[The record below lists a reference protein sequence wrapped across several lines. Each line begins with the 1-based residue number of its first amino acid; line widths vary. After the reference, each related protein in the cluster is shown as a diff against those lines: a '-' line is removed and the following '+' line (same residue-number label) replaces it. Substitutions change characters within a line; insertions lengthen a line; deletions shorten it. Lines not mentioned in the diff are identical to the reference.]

1 MSAVV
6 QSDTQRGFADRLGG
20 RWAIS
25 RRGFVVAFGITL
37 VGVVADVQ
45 RLGSPDGLV
54 VLAVPVVVFAF
65 NGLVDVILH
74 VTRWSKRRDVPVP
87 AYEVLARLMFS
98 GLTFA
103 VAFAILRV
111 RLDIDTPMGVTQGFF
126 LYPVFSTW
134 LGSSIVVYLDV
145 IDQARDVRRRAVTD
159 RARSAEIVRRAEHV
173 VAALRERVNQEIEPE
188 IDRLRDVTGTADRDT
203 VPHEIRSMVD
213 RSVRTVGC
221 ELWRSADGQASRIR
235 FTEVLRSVLVSPVFR
250 PWPMIG
256 LGILAPMIEA
266 PDVLSVPVLL
276 LAVAATVVVL
286 GECWVAN
293 TTMARW
299 PRLRPL
305 VVVAV
310 VAVFSTQTMLV
321 DRLGEA
327 WGQPADDPGVL
338 TVVML
343 TVSLLLVTSALG
355 SYRDLNDERAL
366 VIAEQ
371 IAFDRLDA
379 EANALLVSDET
390 RRLAALLHGRLQSRL
405 LGCAMAIEFA
415 KDEPA
420 ALSEALERTTSVLAE
435 RWDADEPESRPSV
448 STAVE
453 IWRGLTEVNLDV
465 PPDSD
470 EWMTGDVVVVVEEL
484 VANAVRHGRAGRVD
498 VSIRREGGDCVVV
511 VTDDGSSDTS
521 QRPGLGSM
529 ILERAG
535 QVSRSTTP
543 TGWTVTVTI
552 PVQ

>member
-1 MSAVV
+1 MAVTV
-6 QSDTQRGFADRLGG
+6 QSDTRRGFADRLGG

-54 VLAVPVVVFAF
+54 ILAVPMVVFAL

-74 VTRWSKRRDVPVP
+74 FTRWSKRRHVPVP

-103 VAFAILRV
+103 VVFALIRV
-111 RLDIDTPMGVTQGFF
+111 QLDIDTPMGVAQGFV

-134 LGSSIVVYLDV
+134 LGSSIIVYLDV
-145 IDQARDVRRRAVTD
+145 IDQARHVRRRAVTE
-159 RARSAEIVRRAEHV
+159 RARSAEIVGRAERV
-173 VAALRERVNQEIEPE
+173 VSAIRERVNQEIEPE
-188 IDRLRDVTGTADRDT
+188 IDRLRDVTSTAHRDT

-213 RSVRTVGC
+213 RSVRTVGR

-235 FTEVLRSVLVSPVFR
+235 FSEVLRSVLMTPVFR

-266 PDVLSVPVLL
+266 PAVLSAPVLS
-276 LAVAATVVVL
+276 LAVAATALVL
-286 GECWVAN
+286 VECWVAN
-293 TTMARW
+293 TTIAWW
-299 PRLRPL
+299 PRLRLL

-310 VAVFSTQTMLV
+310 IAVFSTQTMLV
-321 DRLGEA
+321 DRLGQT

-343 TVSLLLVTSALG
+343 TVSLVLVTSALG
-355 SYRDLNDERAL
+355 SYRDLNDERAT

-371 IAFDRLDA
+371 IASGRLDA
-379 EANALLVSDET
+379 EANALVVSDET

-415 KDEPA
+415 GDDPG
-420 ALSEALERTTSVLAE
+420 ALSEALERTSLVLAE
-435 RWDADEPESRPSV
+435 RWDEGEPGSRPSV

-453 IWRGLTEVNLDV
+453 IWRRLAEVNLDV

-484 VANAVRHGRAGRVD
+484 VANAVRHGPAGRVD
-498 VSIRREGGDCVVV
+498 VSIHREGGECVVV
-511 VTDDGSSDTS
+511 VTDDGSTDKS

-535 QVSRSTTP
+535 QVVRSSTP